1 MLRET
6 ISRVRVDGEEGRRFW
21 MVREVRQGYPL
32 SPGLFILMLADVNEE
47 LRKGGWGG
55 LRLEIE
61 KFIFWHMRT
70 I

>member
-21 MVREVRQGYPL
+21 TVRKVRQGYPL
-32 SPGLFILMLADVNEE
+32 SPGLFTLMLADVNEE

-55 LRLEIE
+55 G
-61 KFIFWHMRT
+61 
-70 I
+70 